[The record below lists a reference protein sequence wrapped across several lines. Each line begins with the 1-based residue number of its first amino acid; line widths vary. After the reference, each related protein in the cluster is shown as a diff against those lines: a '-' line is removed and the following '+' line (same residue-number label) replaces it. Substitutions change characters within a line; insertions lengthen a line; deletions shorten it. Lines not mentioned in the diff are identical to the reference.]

1 MDSGL
6 YLCYSVD
13 IKDLAEARKKTT
25 EPPFPV
31 LMKLPE
37 RVNNP
42 LVITIR
48 AEGKEKQYKLADVA
62 YAEAKSRYLFF
73 YIRGYTGSILCE
85 NFTLKE
91 FEKRYGHLFVRIGR
105 GCMVNK
111 HYVLHYAMVRPY
123 RLELAHFKD
132 ANLKIS
138 RHYFP
143 GFHSSMVSWHKI
155 L

>member
-13 IKDLAEARKKTT
+13 IKDLDEARKKTM

-31 LMKLPE
+31 LIKLPE

-42 LVITIR
+42 HCITIR
-48 AEGKEKQYKLADVA
+48 AEGKEKQYKLTDIV
-62 YAEAKSRYLFF
+62 YAQAKGRYLFF
-73 YIRGYTGSILCE
+73 NIRGYTGSILCE
-85 NFTLKE
+85 NFTLKD
-91 FEKRYGHLFVRIGR
+91 FEKAFPDLFVRIGN
-105 GCMVNK
+105 GCVVNK
-111 HYVLHYAMVRPY
+111 QEVLHYAEARPHG
-123 RLELAHFKD
+123 LELAHFPD

-138 RHYFP
+138 RHYFRS
-143 GFHSSMVSWHKI
+143 FHSSMVSYYKS